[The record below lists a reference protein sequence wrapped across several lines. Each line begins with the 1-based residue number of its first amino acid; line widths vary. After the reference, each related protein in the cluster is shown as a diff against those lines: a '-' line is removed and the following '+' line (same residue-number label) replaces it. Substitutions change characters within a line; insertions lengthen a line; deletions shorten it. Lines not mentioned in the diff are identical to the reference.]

1 MIRHRSISIAVTAF
15 AVFFLVFLGMR
26 IALLEQHSKPKSRPR
41 AVLKQLSKTPASS
54 IKTDDQKHQPI
65 HFVLIEAETPIVVQG
80 LLALT
85 SPPNNSHISL
95 PETLNSRAPPFPL
108 YLRCS

>member
-1 MIRHRSISIAVTAF
+1 MIRHRSMTIAVTAF

-41 AVLKQLSKTPASS
+41 AVLKQLSKTPVCS

-65 HFVLIEAETPIVVQG
+65 HFVLIEAVTPIVVQG

-85 SPPNNSHISL
+85 SSPSNFHISL
-95 PETLNSRAPPFPL
+95 SETLRSRAPP
-108 YLRCS
+108 SS